1 MVRKTNLNGKLAGIG
16 ANTSAVDLW
25 GQVLAALGTQILES
39 LMTCVWILIVTA
51 IITILCLGFFIC
63 KTELTT
69 CLLSQATGSLKQELE
84 PRAPGQGPS
93 TSKAIN
99 KGFGQVVCTDTE
111 TKK

>member
-39 LMTCVWILIVTA
+39 LMTCVWILTVTA
-51 IITILCLGFFIC
+51 IITILCLSFFIC

-69 CLLSQATGSLKQELE
+69 CLLSQGHWQLE
-84 PRAPGQGPS
+84 TRS
-93 TSKAIN
+93 
-99 KGFGQVVCTDTE
+99 
-111 TKK
+111 